1 VSLVQNNKRLADEK
15 NVTFAEIERKVGLSN
30 GQIRRWD
37 KASPK
42 VENVQKVA
50 DFFGA
55 SIDDLLERKDISK
68 EETELRA
75 ALKNVLSFDGEEMTE
90 SDKEAIIAYMM
101 GRKGK

>member
-1 VSLVQNNKRLADEK
+1 MLLLLKSKEKLV
-15 NVTFAEIERKVGLSN
+15 SN

-55 SIDDLLERKDISK
+55 SIDDLLERKEISK
-68 EETELRA
+68 RR
-75 ALKNVLSFDGEEMTE
+75 D
-90 SDKEAIIAYMM
+90 
-101 GRKGK
+101 

>member
-1 VSLVQNNKRLADEK
+1 MLLLLKSK
-15 NVTFAEIERKVGLSN
+15 RKVGLSN

-55 SIDDLLERKDISK
+55 SIDDLLERKEISK
-68 EETELRA
+68 RR
-75 ALKNVLSFDGEEMTE
+75 D
-90 SDKEAIIAYMM
+90 
-101 GRKGK
+101 

>member
-1 VSLVQNNKRLADEK
+1 VSLVQNIKRLADEK

-55 SIDDLLERKDISK
+55 SIDDLIQKKRL
-68 EETELRA
+68 
-75 ALKNVLSFDGEEMTE
+75 N
-90 SDKEAIIAYMM
+90 
-101 GRKGK
+101 